1 MAHISL
7 SALLV
12 CILAHTAWSSDRS
25 SQDALEPTTALS
37 ISTSTIRVNFRLSPL
52 PEEALHEELR
62 GVTGYVCGIDQSD
75 CAAHGHAVSPC
86 LH

>member
-1 MAHISL
+1 MAHISH

-25 SQDALEPTTALS
+25 LQDALEPTTTLG
-37 ISTSTIRVNFRLSPL
+37 ISASTVGVNSRLSPL
-52 PEEALHEELR
+52 PEEVLHEELR
-62 GVTGYVCGIDQSD
+62 GVTGYVCGIDRSD

>member
-25 SQDALEPTTALS
+25 LQDVLEPTNVLG
-37 ISTSTIRVNFRLSPL
+37 IRTSTVRVNSRLSPL
-52 PEEALHEELR
+52 PAEALHEELR

-75 CAAHGHAVSPC
+75 CAAQGHAVSPC